1 MGAGL
6 PVRPETAILNA
17 YASDHGPLEERP
29 RNSEASGRR
38 RMAVVTFLK
47 KVRASGTAAA
57 LSLVL
62 VLPVAAAAQGA
73 TPRASESLEPGDTLE
88 GNYLAAIVAGASR
101 DLGAASVYLREAVK
115 EDPQN
120 NDLLERAFV
129 AFLADGSMPDAFRAA
144 DRLIRVDP
152 SNGLAQLVVGIRAI
166 KQKSYQTARNHLQ
179 RGGRGRAADITATL
193 LSAWSYLGSGNSR
206 RAIETLE
213 RLKGEPSYNLFR
225 DYHAGLILDAAG
237 RRKEAET
244 RLKSA
249 YDAEKTTLRLVD
261 LWARFQARSGDF
273 DGAAAT
279 YADFDRL
286 LPNHP
291 IIREGMALV
300 GKKEAPARQIATP
313 QQGAA
318 EVLYGL
324 ASAGNRQGDEA
335 AALLYLRMAIY
346 LDPSHDLAIL
356 TLGDIL
362 ERSRQPEDA
371 VAVYDKMPATSP
383 LRPNAEI
390 QAGLAL
396 ENLGKHD
403 EAVKHLDKVIAE
415 RPDDVDALAALGNI
429 HRSRKQFAEAAST
442 YDKAIDKLASP
453 GRANWDLFYFRGIAR
468 ERINRWPEA
477 EADLRK
483 ALELLPDPLGRERA
497 LVLNYLGYSLVD
509 KHLKL
514 DEGLD
519 MLRRAV
525 ELRPRDGYIIDSL
538 GWAYYRLGRFED
550 ASREIERAAEL
561 RPSDPVIND
570 HLGDVYW
577 KTGRKLEAKFQWNHA
592 RDLKPEPEDLPNIL
606 RKIERGLDEP
616 PSANAGD
623 QGAPAE
629 QTKKDGG

>member
-1 MGAGL
+1 M
-6 PVRPETAILNA
+6 
-17 YASDHGPLEERP
+17 
-29 RNSEASGRR
+29 
-38 RMAVVTFLK
+38 TFLK

-429 HRSRKQFAEAAST
+429 YRSRKQFAEAAST

>member
-1 MGAGL
+1 
-6 PVRPETAILNA
+6 
-17 YASDHGPLEERP
+17 
-29 RNSEASGRR
+29 
-38 RMAVVTFLK
+38 MAVVTLLK

-57 LSLVL
+57 LSLL
-62 VLPVAAAAQGA
+62 MFLPAVAAAQGA
-73 TPRASESLEPGDTLE
+73 TQARTADTLEPGDSLE

-101 DLGAASVYLREAVK
+101 DLGAASVYLREAIK

-120 NDLLERAFV
+120 NDLTERAFV
-129 AFLADGSMPDAFRAA
+129 AFLADGAMPDAFRAA
-144 DRLIRVDP
+144 DKLIQQDP
-152 SNGLAQLVVGIRAI
+152 SNGLAQLVIGIRSI
-166 KQKSYQTARNHLQ
+166 KQKSYRTARNHLQ

-193 LSAWSYLGSGNSR
+193 LTAWSYLGSGNSR
-206 RAIETLE
+206 RAIDTLE
-213 RLKGEPSYNLFR
+213 RLKGEASYNLFR

-237 RRKEAET
+237 RKGEAEK

-261 LWARFQARSGDF
+261 LWARFQARNGDF
-273 DGAAAT
+273 NGAAET
-279 YADFDRL
+279 YAAFDRL

-300 GKKEAPARQIATP
+300 GKKDAPPRQVSTP

-346 LDPSHDLAIL
+346 LDPGHDLAIL

-362 ERSRQPEDA
+362 ERARQPEDA
-371 VAVYDKMPATSP
+371 VALYDKMPVSSP

-396 ENLGKHD
+396 ENLGKPE

-415 RPDDVDALAALGNI
+415 RPDDVDALSALGNI
-429 HRSRKQFAEAAST
+429 YRSRKKFVEAAAA

-468 ERINRWPEA
+468 ERTNRWPEA

-514 DEGLD
+514 DEALD

-538 GWAYYRLGRFED
+538 GWAYYRLGRYED

-577 KTGRKLEAKFQWNHA
+577 RTGRQLEAKFQWNHA
-592 RDLKPEPEDLPNIL
+592 RDLKPEPEDLEKIL
-606 RKIERGLDEP
+606 RKIERGLED
-616 PSANAGD
+616 PSANAV
-623 QGAPAE
+623 E
-629 QTKKDGG
+629 ETKKDGG

>member
-1 MGAGL
+1 
-6 PVRPETAILNA
+6 
-17 YASDHGPLEERP
+17 
-29 RNSEASGRR
+29 
-38 RMAVVTFLK
+38 VTFMN
-47 KVRASGTAAA
+47 KVRGPGTAAA
-57 LSLVL
+57 LALL
-62 VLPVAAAAQGA
+62 LALPVGAAAAQGA
-73 TPRASESLEPGDTLE
+73 TPVRTTDQLEPAESLE
-88 GNYLAAIVAGASR
+88 GNYLAAIVAGAGR
-101 DLGAASVYLREAVK
+101 DLGAASVYLREAIK
-115 EDPQN
+115 GDPQN

-144 DRLIRVDP
+144 DKLIQRDP
-152 SNGLAQLVVGIRAI
+152 SNGLAQLAIGIRAI

-193 LSAWSYLGSGNSR
+193 LSAWSYLGSGQST

-213 RLKGEPSYNLFR
+213 RLKGEASYNLFR

-237 RRKEAET
+237 RKADAEK

-261 LWARFQARSGDF
+261 LWARFQARNGDF
-273 DGAAAT
+273 DGATKT
-279 YADFDRL
+279 YGDFDRL

-291 IIREGMALV
+291 IIRDGLTRVAA
-300 GKKEAPARQIATP
+300 KEAPARQISTA

-335 AALLYLRMAIY
+335 AALLYLRLAIY
-346 LDPSHDLAIL
+346 LDPGHDLAIL

-362 ERSRQPEDA
+362 ERARQPEDA

-396 ENLGKHD
+396 ENLGRSE
-403 EAVKHLDKVIAE
+403 EAVKHLQKLITQ
-415 RPDDVDALAALGNI
+415 RPDDVDALSALGNI
-429 HRSRKQFAEAAST
+429 YRSRKLFADAADT
-442 YDKAIDKLASP
+442 YDKAISKIASP

-468 ERINRWPEA
+468 ERTKRWPEG

-483 ALELLPDPLGRERA
+483 ALELLPEPLGRERA

-509 KHLKL
+509 QHLKL
-514 DEGLD
+514 DEALD

-525 ELRPRDGYIIDSL
+525 ELRPRDGYITDSL
-538 GWAYYRLGRFED
+538 GWAFYRLGRYDD
-550 ASREIERAAEL
+550 AARELERAMEL

-577 KTGRKLEAKFQWNHA
+577 KTGRQLEAKFQWNHA
-592 RDLKPEPEDLPNIL
+592 RDLSPEPEDLVKIQ

-616 PSANAGD
+616 PSANAVEPNKD
-623 QGAPAE
+623 E
-629 QTKKDGG
+629 TKKDGG

>member
-1 MGAGL
+1 
-6 PVRPETAILNA
+6 
-17 YASDHGPLEERP
+17 
-29 RNSEASGRR
+29 
-38 RMAVVTFLK
+38 MAVVTFLK

-62 VLPVAAAAQGA
+62 ALPVAAAAQGA
-73 TPRASESLEPGDTLE
+73 TPRSAESLEPADSLE

-144 DRLIRVDP
+144 DRLIQVDP

-193 LSAWSYLGSGNSR
+193 LSAWSYLGSGNSK
-206 RAIETLE
+206 RAVETLE

-237 RRKEAET
+237 RRKEAER

-261 LWARFQARSGDF
+261 LWARFQARNGDF
-273 DGAAAT
+273 DDATAT

-300 GKKEAPARQIATP
+300 AKKEAPPRQIATP

-335 AALLYLRMAIY
+335 AALLYLRMAIF

-371 VAVYDKMPATSP
+371 VAVYDKMPMTSP

-403 EAVKHLDKVIAE
+403 DAVKHLDRVISE

-429 HRSRKQFAEAAST
+429 YRSRKQFAEAADT
-442 YDKAIDKLASP
+442 YDKAIAKLAVP

-468 ERINRWPEA
+468 ERINRWPDA

-538 GWAYYRLGRFED
+538 GWAYYRLGRYED

-606 RKIERGLDEP
+606 RKIERGMEDT
-616 PSANAGD
+616 PSANAGE
-623 QGAPAE
+623 QASPAE
-629 QTKKDGG
+629 QKKDGG

>member
-1 MGAGL
+1 M
-6 PVRPETAILNA
+6 AI
-17 YASDHGPLEERP
+17 
-29 RNSEASGRR
+29 
-38 RMAVVTFLK
+38 VTFLK

-57 LSLVL
+57 LSLIL
-62 VLPVAAAAQGA
+62 SFPVAAAAQGA
-73 TPRASESLEPGDTLE
+73 TPRSSEGLEPGDSLE
-88 GNYLAAIVAGASR
+88 GNYLAAIVAGAGR

-144 DRLIRVDP
+144 DRLIRIDP
-152 SNGLAQLVVGIRAI
+152 SNGLAQLVVGVRAI
-166 KQKSYQTARNHLQ
+166 KQKSYATARNHLQ

-193 LSAWSYLGSGNSR
+193 LSAWSYLGSNNPK

-237 RRKEAET
+237 RKAEAEK
-244 RLKSA
+244 RLKAA

-261 LWARFQARSGDF
+261 LWARLQARQGDF
-273 DGAAAT
+273 AGAATT

-300 GKKEAPARQIATP
+300 AKKEAPPRQIANA

-335 AALLYLRMAIY
+335 AALLYLRMAVY

-371 VAVYDKMPATSP
+371 VAVYDKMPQSSP

-396 ENLGKHD
+396 ENLGRRE

-429 HRSRKQFAEAAST
+429 YRSRKEFQKASET
-442 YDKAIDKLASP
+442 YDKAVDKLASP

-468 ERINRWPEA
+468 ERTDRWPEA

-483 ALELLPDPLGRERA
+483 ALELLPEPLGRERA

-514 DEGLD
+514 DEALD

-538 GWAYYRLGRFED
+538 GWAYYRLGRYED
-550 ASREIERAAEL
+550 AAREIERAMEL

-570 HLGDVYW
+570 HLGDAYW
-577 KTGRKLEAKFQWNHA
+577 RVGRKLEAKFQWNYA
-592 RDLKPEPEDLPNIL
+592 RDLNPEPEDLTNIL
-606 RKIERGLDEP
+606 RKIQRGLDEP
-616 PSANAGD
+616 PSADAG
-623 QGAPAE
+623 GAAKPDE
-629 QTKKDGG
+629 TKKDGG

>member
-1 MGAGL
+1 M
-6 PVRPETAILNA
+6 
-17 YASDHGPLEERP
+17 
-29 RNSEASGRR
+29 
-38 RMAVVTFLK
+38 TFLK
-47 KVRASGTAAA
+47 KVRASGAAAA

-62 VLPVAAAAQGA
+62 VLPVAAVAQGA

-152 SNGLAQLVVGIRAI
+152 SNGLAQLVIGVRSI

-237 RRKEAET
+237 RRSEAEK

-300 GKKEAPARQIATP
+300 GKKEAPPRQIATA

-429 HRSRKQFAEAAST
+429 YRSRKQFAEAAAA
-442 YDKAIDKLASP
+442 YDKAIDKIASP

-509 KHLKL
+509 KHMKL

-538 GWAYYRLGRFED
+538 GWAYYRLGRYED
-550 ASREIERAAEL
+550 AAREIERAMEL
-561 RPSDPVIND
+561 RPSDSVIND

-577 KTGRKLEAKFQWNHA
+577 KTGRQLEAKFQWNHA

-623 QGAPAE
+623 QNTPAE

>member
-1 MGAGL
+1 
-6 PVRPETAILNA
+6 
-17 YASDHGPLEERP
+17 
-29 RNSEASGRR
+29 
-38 RMAVVTFLK
+38 MAVVTLLK

-57 LSLVL
+57 LSVL
-62 VLPVAAAAQGA
+62 MFLPAVAVAQGA
-73 TPRASESLEPGDTLE
+73 TQPRAADTLEPGDSLE

-101 DLGAASVYLREAVK
+101 DLGAASVYLREAIK

-120 NDLLERAFV
+120 NDLTERAFV
-129 AFLADGSMPDAFRAA
+129 AFLADGAMPDAFRAA
-144 DRLIRVDP
+144 DKLIQQDP
-152 SNGLAQLVVGIRAI
+152 SNGLAQLVIGIRSI

-193 LSAWSYLGSGNSR
+193 LSAWSYLGSNNPK

-237 RRKEAET
+237 RKADAEK

-273 DGAAAT
+273 NGAAET
-279 YADFDRL
+279 YAAFDRL

-300 GKKEAPARQIATP
+300 GKKEAPPRQITTP

-346 LDPSHDLAIL
+346 LDPGHDLAIL

-362 ERSRQPEDA
+362 ERARQPEDA
-371 VAVYDKMPATSP
+371 VAVYDKMPASSP

-396 ENLGKHD
+396 ENLGKPE
-403 EAVKHLDKVIAE
+403 EAVKHLDRVIAE
-415 RPDDVDALAALGNI
+415 RPDDVDALSALGNI
-429 HRSRKQFAEAAST
+429 YRSRKQFAEAAAA
-442 YDKAIDKLASP
+442 YDKAIAKIASP

-514 DEGLD
+514 DEALD

-538 GWAYYRLGRFED
+538 GWAYYRLGRYED
-550 ASREIERAAEL
+550 ASREIERAMEL

-577 KTGRKLEAKFQWNHA
+577 RTGRQLEAKFQWNHA
-592 RDLKPEPEDLPNIL
+592 RDLKPEPEDLTKIL
-606 RKIERGLDEP
+606 RKIERGMED
-616 PSANAGD
+616 PSANAV
-623 QGAPAE
+623 E
-629 QTKKDGG
+629 ETKKDGG

>member
-1 MGAGL
+1 MTL
-6 PVRPETAILNA
+6 
-17 YASDHGPLEERP
+17 
-29 RNSEASGRR
+29 
-38 RMAVVTFLK
+38 LK

-57 LSLVL
+57 LSLL
-62 VLPVAAAAQGA
+62 LFLPAMAAAQGA
-73 TPRASESLEPGDTLE
+73 TQARAADSLEPGDSLE

-101 DLGAASVYLREAVK
+101 DLGAASVYLREAIK

-120 NDLLERAFV
+120 NDLTERAFV
-129 AFLADGSMPDAFRAA
+129 AFLADGAMQDAFRAA
-144 DRLIRVDP
+144 DKLIQHDP
-152 SNGLAQLVVGIRAI
+152 GNGLAQLVIGIRSI
-166 KQKSYQTARNHLQ
+166 KQKNYQTARNHLQ
-179 RGGRGRAADITATL
+179 RGGKGRAADITATL

-225 DYHAGLILDAAG
+225 DYHAGLILDAAS
-237 RRKEAET
+237 RRTEAGK
-244 RLKSA
+244 RLKAA
-249 YDAEKTTLRLVD
+249 YDAEKTTLRVVD
-261 LWARFQARSGDF
+261 VWARYQARAGDF
-273 DGAAAT
+273 EGAAKT
-279 YADFDRL
+279 YAAFDQL

-300 GKKEAPARQIATP
+300 GRKEAPSRQISTA

-346 LDPSHDLAIL
+346 LDPGHDLAIL
-356 TLGDIL
+356 ALGDIL
-362 ERSRQPEDA
+362 ERARQPEDA
-371 VAVYDKMPATSP
+371 VTVYDRMPASSP

-396 ENLGKHD
+396 ENLGKSE

-415 RPDDVDALAALGNI
+415 RPDDIDALSALGNVY
-429 HRSRKQFAEAAST
+429 RSRKLFAEAAAT
-442 YDKAIDKLASP
+442 YDKAIAKLASP
-453 GRANWDLFYFRGIAR
+453 GRANWDLYYFRGITR
-468 ERINRWPEA
+468 ERSNRWPEA

-483 ALELLPDPLGRERA
+483 ALELLPDPLGSERA

-509 KHLKL
+509 RHLKL
-514 DEGLD
+514 DEALD

-538 GWAYYRLGRFED
+538 GWAYYRLGRYEE
-550 ASREIERAAEL
+550 AARAIERAMEM

-570 HLGDVYW
+570 HLGDAYW
-577 KTGRKLEAKFQWNHA
+577 KTGRQLEAKYQWNHA
-592 RDLKPEPEDLPNIL
+592 RDLKPEPEDLEKIL
-606 RKIERGLDEP
+606 RKIERGLED
-616 PSANAGD
+616 PSANAV
-623 QGAPAE
+623 E
-629 QTKKDGG
+629 ETKKDGG

>member
-1 MGAGL
+1 M
-6 PVRPETAILNA
+6 
-17 YASDHGPLEERP
+17 
-29 RNSEASGRR
+29 
-38 RMAVVTFLK
+38 
-47 KVRASGTAAA
+47 
-57 LSLVL
+57 
-62 VLPVAAAAQGA
+62 
-73 TPRASESLEPGDTLE
+73 
-88 GNYLAAIVAGASR
+88 
-101 DLGAASVYLREAVK
+101 
-115 EDPQN
+115 
-120 NDLLERAFV
+120 
-129 AFLADGSMPDAFRAA
+129 
-144 DRLIRVDP
+144 
-152 SNGLAQLVVGIRAI
+152 
-166 KQKSYQTARNHLQ
+166 
-179 RGGRGRAADITATL
+179 
-193 LSAWSYLGSGNSR
+193 
-206 RAIETLE
+206 
-213 RLKGEPSYNLFR
+213 
-225 DYHAGLILDAAG
+225 
-237 RRKEAET
+237 
-244 RLKSA
+244 
-249 YDAEKTTLRLVD
+249 
-261 LWARFQARSGDF
+261 
-273 DGAAAT
+273 
-279 YADFDRL
+279 
-286 LPNHP
+286 
-291 IIREGMALV
+291 
-300 GKKEAPARQIATP
+300 
-313 QQGAA
+313 
-318 EVLYGL
+318 
-324 ASAGNRQGDEA
+324 
-335 AALLYLRMAIY
+335 
-346 LDPSHDLAIL
+346 
-356 TLGDIL
+356 
-362 ERSRQPEDA
+362 
-371 VAVYDKMPATSP
+371 
-383 LRPNAEI
+383 
-390 QAGLAL
+390 
-396 ENLGKHD
+396 
-403 EAVKHLDKVIAE
+403 KHLDKVIAE

-429 HRSRKQFAEAAST
+429 YRSRKQFAEAAST

-623 QGAPAE
+623 QGVPAE

>member
-1 MGAGL
+1 
-6 PVRPETAILNA
+6 
-17 YASDHGPLEERP
+17 
-29 RNSEASGRR
+29 
-38 RMAVVTFLK
+38 MAVVTFLK

-62 VLPVAAAAQGA
+62 ALPAAAAAQGG
-73 TPRASESLEPGDTLE
+73 TPRSSESLEPADTLE

-120 NDLLERAFV
+120 NHLLERAFV
-129 AFLADGSMPDAFRAA
+129 AFLADGSMQDAFRAA

-152 SNGLAQLVVGIRAI
+152 SNGLAQLVVGVRAI
-166 KQKSYQTARNHLQ
+166 KQKNYRTARNHLQ

-237 RRKEAET
+237 RRKDAEK

-261 LWARFQARSGDF
+261 LWARFQARSGDY

-279 YADFDRL
+279 YAEFDRL

-300 GKKEAPARQIATP
+300 GKKEAPPRQIATA

-403 EAVKHLDKVIAE
+403 EAVKHLDRVIAE
-415 RPDDVDALAALGNI
+415 RPEDVDALAALGNI
-429 HRSRKQFAEAAST
+429 YRSRKQFAEAAAT
-442 YDKAIDKLASP
+442 YDKAIAKIASP

-468 ERINRWPEA
+468 ERTDRWPEA

-538 GWAYYRLGRFED
+538 GWAYYRLGRYED
-550 ASREIERAAEL
+550 ASREIERAMEL

-570 HLGDVYW
+570 HLGDAYW

-592 RDLKPEPEDLPNIL
+592 RDLKPEPEDLPKIL

-616 PSANAGD
+616 PSADAGD
-623 QGAPAE
+623 QGAPGSGD
-629 QTKKDGG
+629 KKDGG

>member
-1 MGAGL
+1 
-6 PVRPETAILNA
+6 
-17 YASDHGPLEERP
+17 
-29 RNSEASGRR
+29 
-38 RMAVVTFLK
+38 MAVVMFLK

-57 LSLVL
+57 LSLL
-62 VLPVAAAAQGA
+62 LFLPAMAAAQGA
-73 TPRASESLEPGDTLE
+73 TQPRAADSLEPGDSLE

-101 DLGAASVYLREAVK
+101 DLGAASVYLREAIK

-120 NDLLERAFV
+120 NDLTERAFV
-129 AFLADGSMPDAFRAA
+129 AFLADGAMQDAFRAA
-144 DRLIRVDP
+144 DKLIQQDP
-152 SNGLAQLVVGIRAI
+152 GNGLAQLVIGIRSI
-166 KQKSYQTARNHLQ
+166 KQKNYQTARNHLQ

-193 LSAWSYLGSGNSR
+193 LTAWSYLGSGNSR

-237 RRKEAET
+237 RKAEAGK
-244 RLKSA
+244 RLKAA

-261 LWARFQARSGDF
+261 LWARFQARNGDF
-273 DGAAAT
+273 EEAAKT
-279 YADFDRL
+279 YAGFDRL

-291 IIREGMALV
+291 FVRQGMELV
-300 GKKEAPARQIATP
+300 ARKETPPRQITTA

-346 LDPSHDLAIL
+346 LDPGHDLAIL

-362 ERSRQPEDA
+362 ERARQPEDA
-371 VAVYDKMPATSP
+371 VAVYDKMPASSP

-396 ENLGKHD
+396 ENLGRSE
-403 EAVKHLDKVIAE
+403 EAVKHLDRVIAE
-415 RPDDVDALAALGNI
+415 RPADVDALSALGNI
-429 HRSRKQFAEAAST
+429 YRSRKQFAEAAAV
-442 YDKAIDKLASP
+442 YDKAITMLASP
-453 GRANWDLFYFRGIAR
+453 GRANWDLYYFRGIAR
-468 ERINRWPEA
+468 ERSNRWPEA

-509 KHLKL
+509 RHLKL
-514 DEGLD
+514 DEALD

-538 GWAYYRLGRFED
+538 GWAYYRLGRYED
-550 ASREIERAAEL
+550 AAREIERAMVL
-561 RPSDPVIND
+561 QPSDPVIND
-570 HLGDVYW
+570 HLGDAYW
-577 KTGRKLEAKFQWNHA
+577 KTGRRLEATFQWNHA
-592 RDLKPEPEDLPNIL
+592 RDLKPEPEDLEKIL
-606 RKIERGLDEP
+606 RKIERGLEN
-616 PSANAGD
+616 PSANAVEETR
-623 QGAPAE
+623 Q
-629 QTKKDGG
+629 DGG

>member
-1 MGAGL
+1 
-6 PVRPETAILNA
+6 
-17 YASDHGPLEERP
+17 
-29 RNSEASGRR
+29 
-38 RMAVVTFLK
+38 MAVVTFLK

-57 LSLVL
+57 LSLL
-62 VLPVAAAAQGA
+62 MVLPVAAAAQGA
-73 TPRASESLEPGDTLE
+73 TAPRAADSLEPADSLE

-101 DLGAASVYLREAVK
+101 DLGAASVYLREAVRD
-115 EDPQN
+115 DPQN
-120 NDLLERAFV
+120 NELLERAFV
-129 AFLADGSMPDAFRAA
+129 AFLADGAMPDAFRAA
-144 DRLIRVDP
+144 DRLIQQDP
-152 SNGLAQLVVGIRAI
+152 SNGLAQLVIGIRSI

-237 RRKEAET
+237 RKAEAEK
-244 RLKSA
+244 RLRAA
-249 YDAEKTTLRLVD
+249 YEAEKTTLRLVD
-261 LWARFQARSGDF
+261 LWARFQARTGDYA
-273 DGAAAT
+273 GAAVT

-291 IIREGMALV
+291 IIREGMAQIA
-300 GKKEAPARQIATP
+300 KKEPPARQIQTA

-346 LDPSHDLAIL
+346 LDPGHDLAIL

-362 ERSRQPEDA
+362 ERARQPEDA
-371 VAVYDKMPATSP
+371 VAVYDKMPVSSP

-396 ENLGKHD
+396 ENLGKPE
-403 EAVKHLDKVIAE
+403 EAVKHLEKVIAE
-415 RPDDVDALAALGNI
+415 RPDDVDALAALGNVY
-429 HRSRKQFAEAAST
+429 RSRKQFAEAAAA
-442 YDKAIDKLASP
+442 YDKAIAKLASP

-538 GWAYYRLGRFED
+538 GWAYYRLGRYDD

-577 KTGRKLEAKFQWNHA
+577 RTGRQLEAKFQWNHA
-592 RDLKPEPEDLPNIL
+592 RDLKPEPEDLEKIQ
-606 RKIERGLDEP
+606 RKLERGLED
-616 PSANAGD
+616 PSANVTDDA
-623 QGAPAE
+623 
-629 QTKKDGG
+629 KKDGG

>member
-1 MGAGL
+1 M
-6 PVRPETAILNA
+6 V
-17 YASDHGPLEERP
+17 
-29 RNSEASGRR
+29 
-38 RMAVVTFLK
+38 
-47 KVRASGTAAA
+47 AA
-57 LSLVL
+57 LALLLAVPAGA
-62 VLPVAAAAQGA
+62 VAQGA
-73 TPRASESLEPGDTLE
+73 TPGRTTDRLEPADSLE
-88 GNYLAAIVAGASR
+88 GNYLAAIVAGAGR
-101 DLGAASVYLREAVK
+101 DLGAASVYLREAIK
-115 EDPQN
+115 GDPQN

-129 AFLADGSMPDAFRAA
+129 AFMADGAMPDAFRAA
-144 DRLIRVDP
+144 DRLIKNDP
-152 SNGLAQLVVGIRAI
+152 SNGLAQLAIGIRSL
-166 KQKSYQTARNHLQ
+166 KQKQYQTARNHLQ

-193 LSAWSYLGSGNSR
+193 LSAWAYLGSGQSA

-237 RRKEAET
+237 RKNDAER
-244 RLKSA
+244 RLKAA

-261 LWARFQARSGDF
+261 LWARFQARNGDF
-273 DGAAAT
+273 AGAAET
-279 YADFDRL
+279 YGAFDRL

-291 IIREGMALV
+291 IVRDGLARV
-300 GKKEAPARQIATP
+300 SAKEPLARQVSTP

-335 AALLYLRMAIY
+335 AALLYLRLAIY
-346 LDPSHDLAIL
+346 LDPNHDLAVL

-362 ERSRQPEDA
+362 ERARQAEDA
-371 VAVYDKMPATSP
+371 VAVYEMMPASSP
-383 LRPNAEI
+383 LKPNAEI

-396 ENLGKHD
+396 ETLGRSE
-403 EAVKHLDKVIAE
+403 EAVKHLQTLIAA
-415 RPDDVDALAALGNI
+415 RPDDVDALSALGNI
-429 HRSRKQFAEAAST
+429 YRSRKLFAEASES
-442 YDKAIDKLASP
+442 YDKAIAKIAVP

-468 ERINRWPEA
+468 ERTQRWPEA

-483 ALELLPDPLGRERA
+483 ALELLPEPLGRERA

-514 DEGLD
+514 DEALD

-525 ELRPRDGYIIDSL
+525 ELRPRDGYITDSL
-538 GWAYYRLGRFED
+538 GWAYYRLGRYDE
-550 ASREIERAAEL
+550 ATRELERAMEL

-577 KTGRKLEAKFQWNHA
+577 RTGRRLEARFQWNHA
-592 RDLKPEPEDLPNIL
+592 RDLNPEAEDLVKIQ

-616 PSANAGD
+616 PSANV
-623 QGAPAE
+623 AE
-629 QTKKDGG
+629 PKKDGG